1 MDRYIYYRAPLAQA
15 TEVQRRVLAMQQQLA
30 QQTGVRC
37 ELKRRPV
44 AEGALHTWME
54 VYHGIPAGFDA
65 ALHLAEQQHALET
78 LIVGARHTDDFLNPG
93 EWE

>member
-1 MDRYIYYRAPLAQA
+1 LDRYVYYRAPVAQA
-15 TEVQRRVLAMQQQLA
+15 AEVQRRVLAMQQQVT

-37 ELKRRPV
+37 EVKRRPV

-54 VYHGIPAGFDA
+54 VYHGITAGFDE
-65 ALHLAEQQHALET
+65 ALRQAEQQHALAT
-78 LIVGARHTDDFLNPG
+78 LIVGARHTDDFLNPV